1 MNIHWFCDKLKLT
14 GSTFQA
20 INGVFLVS
28 SFFGCRLVWGIW
40 NSFIVFNDQL
50 ALHLRG
56 HTNYSNRFPLGKTT
70 TPYTVDELLSLRNDK
85 LGQLYAFNK
94 EQYVPLWIPV
104 VYLIS
109 NLTLNS
115 LNIFWFGKMIETIR
129 TRFDPPWGTKGVEEY
144 SGYQPKFEDSED
156 SDLGVGAPGKS
167 HEKKDPVEDGALDGT
182 PDGVPPD
189 ATAGAK
195 AVKGSVRA
203 ARKRAEEKMNGPVGT
218 TQDTKLEDSG
228 ILVDSD
234 VGSGAEATGT
244 QRRSGR
250 RRKA

>member
-1 MNIHWFCDKLKLT
+1 M
-14 GSTFQA
+14 
-20 INGVFLVS
+20 
-28 SFFGCRLVWGIW
+28 
-40 NSFIVFNDQL
+40 FNDQL

-167 HEKKDPVEDGALDGT
+167 HEKKDPLEDGALDGTPDGT